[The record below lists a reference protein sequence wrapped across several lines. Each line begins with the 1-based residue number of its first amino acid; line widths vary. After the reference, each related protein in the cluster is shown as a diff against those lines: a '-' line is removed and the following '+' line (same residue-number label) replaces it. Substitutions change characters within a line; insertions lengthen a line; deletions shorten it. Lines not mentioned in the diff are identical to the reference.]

1 VIVAVYAR
9 KSTEQDRDASV
20 ERQVQICRALATAQ
34 GWHVD
39 ERYVVADKAV
49 SGAEFAKRPGLQALL
64 AALALRPVPFQRV
77 LVTDKDRLGR
87 EQIETAYLL
96 KQFARAGVR
105 VVEATTGQP
114 IALATPIDKVLLSVT
129 GFAAEMERDQAR
141 HRTHQALLL
150 KARQRHVTG
159 GRVFG
164 YGNHDV
170 YPADADPT
178 TRPKRLYVERRILEP
193 EAAVVRRIFE
203 LSANGLGLRAIAHR
217 LNDEGAPAPLP
228 RRPGRPRGWAPSSV
242 REVLHRDLYRGVIV
256 WNQTRRRDEWGLK
269 KPTPRD
275 PSEWVREVDERLRIV
290 AQPLWQAVHERLHRT
305 RQAYLRDT
313 EGQVW
318 GRPPS
323 SVESK
328 YLLTGMAACGWC
340 GATLHVRSR
349 SHGRRRAFFY
359 GCTAHHHRGASI
371 CRNSLELPML
381 ETDEALL
388 ATFEAQLLHPEVVQ
402 QAIREA
408 VAQLAAASAP
418 PPARLETIRAEVAR
432 VTAQLGHLTNAVVL
446 GGDLPT
452 LVAEMKTLERRRAGL
467 HAETQRL
474 EQGDGFR
481 AADLLAVESE
491 LLMRLADWRALFRR
505 HLREARQML
514 GQLLVGRVIFTPRAT
529 GPDWEVDYAAEGSL
543 GGLVAGVLGPK
554 AVVAPTGFE
563 PVYAVRHALS

>member
-1 VIVAVYAR
+1 MIVAINTR
-9 KSTEQDRDASV
+9 KSTEQDHDASV
-20 ERQVQICRALATAQ
+20 ERQIQICRALATAQ

-39 ERYVVADKAV
+39 ERYVVADRAM
-49 SGAEFAKRPGLQALL
+49 SGAEFARRQGLPTLL
-64 AALALRPVPFQRV
+64 EALALRPVPFQGV

-105 VVEATTGQP
+105 VVEATTGQA

-164 YGNHDV
+164 YRNRDV

-178 TRPKRLYVERRILEP
+178 ARPKRLYVERCVLEP
-193 EAAVVRRIFE
+193 EATVVRRIFE
-203 LSANGLGLRAIAHR
+203 LSASGLGLRAIAHR
-217 LNDEGAPAPLP
+217 LNNEGAPAPLP

-242 REVLHRDLYRGVIV
+242 REVLHRELYRGVIV
-256 WNQTRRRDEWGLK
+256 WNRTKRRDEWGLK
-269 KPTPRD
+269 KSTPRD
-275 PSEWVREVDERLRIV
+275 PSDWVREVDENLRIV
-290 AQPLWQAVHERLHRT
+290 SDEFWHAVHERLGRA
-305 RQAYLRDT
+305 RQAYLRGT

-323 SVESK
+323 GVESK

-359 GCTAHHHRGASI
+359 GCTAHHHRGSRV

-381 ETDEALL
+381 ATDEALL
-388 ATFEAQLLHPEVVQ
+388 TTFEAQLLHPEVVQ
-402 QAIREA
+402 QAVREA
-408 VAQLAAASAP
+408 VAHLVATTVPAP
-418 PPARLETIRAEVAR
+418 GRLESLRAEVAR
-432 VTAQLGHLTNAVVL
+432 VTAQLGRLAEAVAL
-446 GGDLPT
+446 GGELPT
-452 LVAEMKTLERRRAGL
+452 LVAEMKTLEHQRSAL
-467 HAETQRL
+467 QAEISKSNTGKPSARL
-474 EQGDGFR
+474 TCSPSSRNSWCASRIGGR
-481 AADLLAVESE
+481 CSAV
-491 LLMRLADWRALFRR
+491 
-505 HLREARQML
+505 
-514 GQLLVGRVIFTPRAT
+514 T
-529 GPDWEVDYAAEGSL
+529 
-543 GGLVAGVLGPK
+543 
-554 AVVAPTGFE
+554 
-563 PVYAVRHALS
+563 